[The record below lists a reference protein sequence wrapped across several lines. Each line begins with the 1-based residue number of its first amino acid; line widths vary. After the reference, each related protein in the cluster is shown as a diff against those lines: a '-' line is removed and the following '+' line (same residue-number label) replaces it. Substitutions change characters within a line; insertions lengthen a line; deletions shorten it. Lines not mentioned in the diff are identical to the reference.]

1 MDILSLFTGIGGLD
15 LGVCSALRNLEIEH
29 RTLTYV
35 EGEAF
40 CVGVLAKAMEAGHL
54 GAAPVWSDVRSFE
67 PPPCDMLIAGFPC
80 QGFSVAGKRN
90 GFDHEKS
97 GLWSEVVR
105 IARDSGARLVFLEN
119 VPAIRTKGL
128 RVVLEDLAGLGFDA
142 EWGRISASA
151 VGAPHRR
158 DRWFCLAYR
167 NIEGLEGGI
176 RGPEAGGV
184 EPSAESGVQQ
194 LADADRRRLEGLRE
208 PHRAE
213 HESRDH
219 PLRSHLFPPGPEDLE
234 GWKLYLERRPDA
246 EPSVRRGSDGLSS
259 RVDKLRALGNAVVPQ
274 QAQAAFLELVRRVRS
289 EPSTADRS
297 GGL

>member
-67 PPPCDMLIAGFPC
+67 PPPCDLLIAGFPC

-105 IARDSGARLVFLEN
+105 IARDSGARFVFLEN

-128 RVVLEDLAGLGFDA
+128 RTVLEDLAGLGFDA

-167 NIEGLEGGI
+167 NIEGLEGGL
-176 RGPEAGGV
+176 RGPEAGGI
-184 EPSAESGVQQ
+184 EPALEPRRERMVSAG
-194 LADADRRRLEGLRE
+194 
-208 PHRAE
+208 
-213 HESRDH
+213 
-219 PLRSHLFPPGPEDLE
+219 FPPGPEDRE
-234 GWKLYLERRPDA
+234 GWELYLERRPDA

-274 QAQAAFLELVRRVRS
+274 QAEAAFLELVRRVRS